1 MSDRSTTVPTTSECE
16 NRTRRVVGFLRSCFM
31 IEVEGAM
38 DVIVLAEDGE
48 TIAGDGLGD
57 VE

>member
-1 MSDRSTTVPTTSECE
+1 MMD
-16 NRTRRVVGFLRSCFM
+16 
-31 IEVEGAM
+31 VEGAM

-57 VE
+57 AE